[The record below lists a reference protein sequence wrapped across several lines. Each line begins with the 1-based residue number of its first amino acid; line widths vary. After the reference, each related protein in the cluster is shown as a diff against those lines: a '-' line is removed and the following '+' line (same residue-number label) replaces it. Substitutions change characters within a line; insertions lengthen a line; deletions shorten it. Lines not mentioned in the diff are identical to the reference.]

1 MKTTFH
7 ILALCAAALVPAAR
21 AQACTQSP
29 ADPKADD
36 AARALVCYLS
46 THTYISG
53 QTDMADAER
62 VKQQTG
68 RFPAIVAFD
77 FYSYTDGD
85 LSQTQKA
92 IDFHKKTNGIVAFQ
106 WHWKAPAPG
115 GRGEYYTDWDYP
127 SALNDANSQ
136 LRKDIRLV
144 VGELKKMGDAGVPVL
159 FRPLHEANNN
169 FMWWQRH
176 GQDNYRKL
184 WKLLFDEAAAAGAHN
199 LVWNFNGMASEQ
211 GTSLA
216 SWYPGD
222 GLVDVISSDYYQAWS
237 DYDLMKKIGTN
248 KILGVAETWFALD
261 PAKDP
266 PFSHSVVWASRDWP
280 DPKHGGVEAVNRAW
294 ATAMASA
301 KTISIDQVP
310 PMVPVAT
317 PRIVA
322 PPRSRRFSNT
332 LATVRGVEDL
342 AAIFQDT
349 SKLVYTVSSS
359 GSSAI
364 AATLSGTRV
373 DLTLRTGDTG
383 TAVVKLVATNAL
395 KLSAS
400 VEFRVFLKDYHKGN
414 LALHQ
419 NGFASS
425 NDAYGSGPDAAF
437 DGDGATRWSSDW
449 ADGEWLAVDLDSVL
463 AVDSVTLS
471 WEDAFGTGFGIEVST
486 DSVSWT
492 RVASRVG
499 GIGGVEGF
507 RFPKVQARFV
517 RMKGESRATKYGYSL
532 WEMGVYGPEGLATG
546 VGARADRG
554 ARFVRMERRGA
565 LAALRIE
572 AQGEFDVVLRDAA
585 GATVLVDHG
594 AGSSRIAC
602 GRLRAGVYLAR
613 VRDASGWRD
622 ARLLLEP

>member
-1 MKTTFH
+1 MTNPLP
-7 ILALCAAALVPAAR
+7 ILALCAATLVPAAR
-21 AQACTQSP
+21 AQTCTQVP

-36 AARALVCYLS
+36 KARALVCYLS
-46 THTYISG
+46 THTFLSG
-53 QTDMADAER
+53 QTDLADAER
-62 VKQQTG
+62 VKQLTG
-68 RFPAIVAFD
+68 RYPAIVAFD

-115 GRGEYYTDWDYP
+115 GRGEYYTNWDYP
-127 SALNDANSQ
+127 SALADANSQ

-222 GLVDVISSDYYQAWS
+222 GMVDVVSSDYYQSWS

-266 PFSHSVVWASRDWP
+266 PFSHSVVWASRDWL

-294 ATAMASA
+294 TTAMANPR
-301 KTISIDQVP
+301 TISIDQVP
-310 PMVPVAT
+310 PLVPVAT
-317 PRIVA
+317 PKVVATPGDRRI
-322 PPRSRRFSNT
+322 SNS
-332 LATVRGVEDL
+332 LSVVRGLVDL

-349 SKLVYTVSSS
+349 SKLSYAVSSA

-364 AATLSGTRV
+364 SATLSGTRV
-373 DLTLRTGDTG
+373 DLSLRAGDTG
-383 TAVVKLVATNAL
+383 TARVRAVATNSL
-395 KLSAS
+395 GLSAA

-419 NGFASS
+419 GASASS
-425 NDAYGSGPDAAF
+425 NDAYGAGPEAAF
-437 DGDGATRWSSDW
+437 DGDGATRWSSGYTD
-449 ADGEWLAVDLDSVL
+449 DEWLVVDLDSVL
-463 AVDSVTLS
+463 AVDSVSLS
-471 WEDAFGTGFGIEVST
+471 WEDAFGTGFGIDVST
-486 DSVSWT
+486 DSVHWT
-492 RVASRVG
+492 RVASRTSG
-499 GIGGVEGF
+499 TGGVEGF
-507 RFPKVQARFV
+507 RFPRVQARFV
-517 RMKGESRATKYGYSL
+517 RMTGTARATRYGFSL
-532 WEMGVYGPEGLATG
+532 WEMGVYGPEGRATG
-546 VGARADRG
+546 VEGRAGAHRLAVRSDRREG
-554 ARFVRMERRGA
+554 IPS
-565 LAALRIE
+565 LRIQ
-572 AQGEFDVVLRDAA
+572 AQGEFQLELRDAA
-585 GATVLVDHG
+585 GSVALVHQG
-594 AGSSRIAC
+594 RGPSRITRPGLPPGIYQA
-602 GRLRAGVYLAR
+602 RL
-613 VRDASGWRD
+613 RDASG
-622 ARLLLEP
+622 RLDTWVFLDP